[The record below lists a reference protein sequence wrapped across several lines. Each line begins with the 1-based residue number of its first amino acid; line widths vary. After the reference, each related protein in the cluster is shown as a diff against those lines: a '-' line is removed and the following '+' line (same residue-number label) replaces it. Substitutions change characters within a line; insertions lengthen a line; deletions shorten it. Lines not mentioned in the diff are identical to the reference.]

1 VKSQSFRPNSTLR
14 ALLAVTWLGLA
25 IVFLVW
31 QSISYRGLLALLAEW
46 EFETFGVY
54 HPAITYLA
62 LLAILCSPMLLF
74 RRRAKANKA
83 ATVPPPTDV
92 PRQNPEISINSVR
105 ILLGLAIVA
114 LLAAAGVGLFGF
126 ALPNDDG
133 PIHTIAVADQ
143 RQNPMLGPAD
153 LRGRVQFNQI
163 SVLNESVL
171 NFKYNTRFA
180 PMVGEGADR
189 THVRYFV
196 ELPPDAKPNAAE
208 ATSVYRGVLRQGGMP
223 GELVRLYR
231 YAGLKIDPGYY
242 VLFANTGSMR
252 RAYMVSAGE
261 LLFLALIA
269 LLLGG
274 ILGYGRS
281 RANRLTRRRANLLAA
296 A

>member
-1 VKSQSFRPNSTLR
+1 MKSQSFRPNSTLR

-74 RRRAKANKA
+74 RRRAEANKA
-83 ATVPPPTDV
+83 ATVPPTDV

-105 ILLGLAIVA
+105 ILLGLGIVA
-114 LLAAAGVGLFGF
+114 LLAAAGVSLFGF

-143 RQNPMLGPAD
+143 NQKPMLGPAD
-153 LRGRVQFNQI
+153 LRGRVLFNQI

-171 NFKYNTRFA
+171 TSKYNTRFA
-180 PMVGEGADR
+180 PMVGEGADQTR
-189 THVRYFV
+189 VRYFV
-196 ELPPDAKPNAAE
+196 ELPPNAEPGVAE
-208 ATSVYRGVLRQGGMP
+208 VASAYRGVLRQGGLP

-242 VLFANTGSMR
+242 VLFASTGSMR

-261 LLFLALIA
+261 LLVLALVA

-281 RANRLTRRRANLLAA
+281 RANRLTRQRANHPAA